1 MHICTKIQI
10 GLKVGAY
17 CTNFSTI
24 CIKAIEGE
32 VFYRTFG
39 IGEVLKI
46 CLCGYPSLDLTSG
59 LVRTS
64 SRVCHI
70 LLGISCVLP
79 TFKKIYQIKNRAYLQ
94 QFGIIHLPN
103 PDLTYIRNPKRETK
117 LYLCHSTS

>member
-10 GLKVGAY
+10 RLKVGAY
-17 CTNFSTI
+17 CTNFSII

-59 LVRTS
+59 LVRVRCKEGLS
-64 SRVCHI
+64 FLAI
-70 LLGISCVLP
+70 WLLSIYIGVECRFEGGIGSM
-79 TFKKIYQIKNRAYLQ
+79 TIARRAKASPVAVTINL
-94 QFGIIHLPN
+94 
-103 PDLTYIRNPKRETK
+103 
-117 LYLCHSTS
+117 